1 MFCFMVSC
9 RLVDGFEEMSL
20 SNHIA
25 ARPNFLR
32 VHRKAEKECKVSFI
46 LFPVLKCEVVYQM
59 GGFLFKRHFTNFYLN
74 LSAVSKFG

>member
-1 MFCFMVSC
+1 MFCFMLPC

-20 SNHIA
+20 STRIS

-32 VHRKAEKECKVSFI
+32 VHRKAAKDCKFSFI
-46 LFPVLKCEVVYQM
+46 RFSVLKCEVVYQWAD
-59 GGFLFKRHFTNFYLN
+59 FFKSYFTNFYLN